1 MRSSKENWRPHAPA
15 RDRYLY
21 SSRNNRR
28 ATSVAERVPSMSFPI
43 PQNKAERLKALRE
56 LKLLNGDCVSEFD
69 ALCEIVQD
77 HFRVP
82 IAFVSFIDS
91 DDQVL
96 KGRCGIGA
104 SVTPRDIAFCNHAIM
119 EK

>member
-1 MRSSKENWRPHAPA
+1 
-15 RDRYLY
+15 
-21 SSRNNRR
+21 
-28 ATSVAERVPSMSFPI
+28 MSFPI

-119 EK
+119 EKRRSE

>member
-1 MRSSKENWRPHAPA
+1 
-15 RDRYLY
+15 
-21 SSRNNRR
+21 
-28 ATSVAERVPSMSFPI
+28 MSFPI
-43 PQNKAERLKALRE
+43 PQNEAERLKALRD
-56 LKLLNGDCVSEFD
+56 LKILDGNCVPGFD
-69 ALCEIVQD
+69 NLCEIARD

-119 EK
+119 EKRRSE